1 MALPS
6 KLGRLAVK
14 QQASS
19 WGTAE
24 TSFASTDYL
33 EVDGIVI
40 PELVTEALRT
50 DTFRPDFTEPETV
63 AGSKS
68 GVEVSLSFVA
78 HGWSSSTPSA
88 DAAAYHPDALLI
100 ETALRGSTIIA
111 TGYTLANIAAGS
123 STTTTKFTTASTNW
137 EGSAVLTLGAVS
149 STRQVIWIK
158 DVDTTPTPD
167 TGTCWTLKEAATT
180 GQTHYGSIV
189 SPLTTTQPV
198 PLTLEWLGAS
208 AALSV
213 RFFDGIVTKA
223 TITLQA
229 KKQPKIDVTLRFL
242 NWTLVGSGGAPTSYS
257 YGFPQMPAITG
268 SNGAYKTENATA
280 SSAWQNFSQA
290 VINIDVTAVDSD
302 CASSSQGADSQVV
315 TQRRVTVE
323 VVEPYVEATR
333 PLDTWGGVTPG
344 SDNNELVIVANN
356 VPGRCLSAIIPESV
370 VLEQTKIKDNG
381 GIIAVRR
388 LFGCRPYSGDGGTG
402 SGAGNTP
409 FRIGWL

>member
-19 WGTAE
+19 WGTSE

-33 EVDGIVI
+33 EVEGIVM

-50 DTFRPDFTEPETV
+50 DAFRPDFTEPEIV
-63 AGSKS
+63 AGSKV

-88 DAAAYHPDALLI
+88 DAAAFHPDALLI

-123 STTTTKFTTASTNW
+123 TTTSTKFTTASTNW
-137 EGSAVLTLGAVS
+137 EGSAVLTLGAS
-149 STRQVIWIK
+149 TSTREVIWIK

-167 TGTCWTLKEAATT
+167 TGSCFTAREAAST

-198 PLTLEWLGAS
+198 PLTMEWLGAS

-229 KKQPKIDVTLRFL
+229 KKQPKVDVTLRFL
-242 NWTLVGSGGAPTSYS
+242 NWTLVGSGGAPASYT
-257 YGFPQMPAITG
+257 YGFPQMPASTG
-268 SNGAYKTENATA
+268 SNGAYKTENATVT
-280 SSAWQNFSQA
+280 SAWQNFSQA
-290 VINIDVTAVDSD
+290 IINIDVTAVDSE
-302 CASSSQGADSQVV
+302 CASSNQGADSQVV
-315 TQRRVTVE
+315 TDRRVTVE

-333 PLDTWGGVTPG
+333 PYDTWGAVTPG
-344 SDNNELVIVANN
+344 TDNNELILVANN

-409 FRIGWL
+409 FRIAWL